1 MPSLAEFLVT
11 VVVLAVVAVI
21 PKLKSLHFEFKEKKD
36 NEPD

>member
-1 MPSLAEFLVT
+1 MVSLAEFLLT

-36 NEPD
+36 DEPN